1 MRPFIMK
8 KLSILLS
15 AILLV
20 SCGNS
25 DYLAKVGDKK
35 ISLEEFSSFLEFK
48 GVRNADKQQQENLL
62 KTYAQD
68 IALYQSIK
76 KSGVDEDGLL
86 QIEVENF
93 KRNLLISRYFE
104 KLLAEKVTD
113 DAVKNYYAN
122 HASDY
127 EEERARFA
135 HILVRTNSG
144 MTEAEQQHAKSKVFE
159 AYSALKAGDDF
170 AEVAQ
175 KYSNDTISAKKGGDL
190 GWVKRGAISPVFSK
204 IAFSLTNEQYSEP
217 FQTEFGFHIVKLLEP
232 SRIIKTSFNDV
243 KGEIRHQLKYQVKQA
258 ELERLLESSKITYK

>member
-1 MRPFIMK
+1 MK
-8 KLSILLS
+8 KLSILFLTT
-15 AILLV
+15 LLA

-25 DYLAKVGDKK
+25 DYLAKVGSQQ
-35 ISLEEFSSFLEFK
+35 ISSEEFANFLQFK
-48 GVRNADKQQQENLL
+48 GVRNADEQQQKNLL

-76 KSGVDEDGLL
+76 KSGIEEDALL
-86 QIEVENF
+86 QAEVENF
-93 KRNLLISRYFE
+93 KRNLLINRYFE

-135 HILVRTNSG
+135 HILVRTNSA
-144 MTEAEQQHAKSKVFE
+144 MTEAEQQHAKSKAFE

-175 KYSNDTISAKKGGDL
+175 KYSSDTISAKKGGDL

-232 SRIIKTSFNDV
+232 SRVIKTSFNDV
-243 KGEIRHQLKYQVKQA
+243 KGEIRHQLKHQVKQA
-258 ELERLLESSKITYK
+258 ELDRLLENTKITYK